1 MKSGAKINNIQ
12 SAAIALGLSLFVAS
26 CVTGT
31 DRSQMPSAQTSA
43 VADYPVK
50 IGDPY
55 QVDGQTYT
63 PVDVMNYD
71 EVGYASWYGAE
82 LGGRPTAN
90 GEIFMPEGISGAH
103 RTLPLPSYVEVTS
116 LDTGRTILVRINDR
130 GPFTS
135 GRLIDLSYGAAAQ
148 LGIADQG
155 VTAIRMR
162 RVNPPEQERAVL
174 REGRAAPL
182 RLDTPQTLLA
192 VLKRRLDSGRVPD
205 AVAGRTAPGHI
216 QAEQSVPQAGDSLPG
231 GYTPSAPVATS
242 QDQSDGRFIIE
253 DGTNSP
259 KPVAALAP
267 PSAEG
272 AYVVQVA
279 AFSSKSNADAL
290 AAKIGAQVVPG
301 AGNAIWRVR
310 YGPYANRDAANQGLM
325 KARQNGYANAQILQ
339 RGSDD

>member
-1 MKSGAKINNIQ
+1 MKSGAKVKSLQ
-12 SAAIALGLSLFVAS
+12 SAALALGLPLLLAS
-26 CVTGT
+26 CVNGG
-31 DRSQMPSAQTSA
+31 DRVQMPSMQSSA

-55 QVDGQTYT
+55 EVDGKTYT

-82 LGGRPTAN
+82 MGGRATAN

-116 LDTGRTILVRINDR
+116 LETGRTILVRLNDR

-135 GRLIDLSYGAAAQ
+135 DRLIDLSYGAAAQ
-148 LGIADQG
+148 LGIVDQG
-155 VTAIRMR
+155 VAAIRMR
-162 RVNPPEQERAVL
+162 RVNPPEQERVAL

-192 VLKRRLDSGRVPD
+192 VLKRRLASSVMPSARV
-205 AVAGRTAPGHI
+205 GSTAPG
-216 QAEQSVPQAGDSLPG
+216 QSETERNTMRAGGDLLE
-231 GYTPSAPVATS
+231 GYAPSTPVAPT
-242 QDQSDGRFIIE
+242 QGQTDGEFVVE
-253 DGTNSP
+253 DGTASP
-259 KPVAALAP
+259 ATAP
-267 PSAEG
+267 ARSSAQEE
-272 AYVVQVA
+272 YVVQVG

-290 AAKIGAQVVPG
+290 AAKIGAQVVPSTG
-301 AGNAIWRVR
+301 GAIWRVR
-310 YGPYANRDAANQGLM
+310 YGPYASRDAAKQGLM
-325 KARQNGYANAQILQ
+325 KAEQNGYANAQILR